1 MIDYQL
7 YCQIKDYQQ
16 NHHLTAAQIAR
27 ELHLD
32 ERTVAKWLAQT
43 KFSQRPTVPRPSK
56 LDAFKPQIV
65 RWLAHHPY
73 TATQIFLRLRECGF
87 AGGISIVKDYV
98 HQVRPPRAPAGTHD
112 DPRVVDEER
121 PVLGSGLRA
130 GVGGVKLAGVLH

>member
-16 NHHLTAAQIAR
+16 NQHLTAAQIAR

-32 ERTVAKWLAQT
+32 ERTVAKWLAQA

-65 RWLAHHPY
+65 RWLAHHPF
-73 TATQIFLRLRECGF
+73 TATQIFLRLG
-87 AGGISIVKDYV
+87 AGGYTGGLTIVKDYV
-98 HQVRPPRAPAGTHD
+98 RHVRPPRTPAFLT
-112 DPRVVDEER
+112 
-121 PVLGSGLRA
+121 
-130 GVGGVKLAGVLH
+130 LAFDAQG